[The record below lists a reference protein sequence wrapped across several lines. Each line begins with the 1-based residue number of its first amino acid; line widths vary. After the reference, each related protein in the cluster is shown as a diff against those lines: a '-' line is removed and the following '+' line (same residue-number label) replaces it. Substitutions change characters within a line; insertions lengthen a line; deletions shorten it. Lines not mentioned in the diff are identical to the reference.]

1 MFDQLFFLMLS
12 GVFFY
17 SAKVSR
23 QRLQYAQM
31 MYLGHNPSKWEV
43 LFNTLMMSSACA
55 AVASSVK
62 FVSLT
67 SQSHTL
73 SGWFFVYT
81 MVTMAFAYSVYLS
94 TKLLCECLREL
105 RNKKT
110 GYEVRVVKALYFIV
124 VFTLM
129 GGFFAFYTW
138 QEFYTAL
145 K

>member
-12 GVFFY
+12 GVFLY

-55 AVASSVK
+55 AIASSVK
-62 FVSLT
+62 FISLT
-67 SQSHTL
+67 SLSHTL

-124 VFTLM
+124 VFALM

-138 QEFYTAL
+138 QEFYAAL